1 MNIAVMGSGGR
12 EHTIAWKL
20 SQDSN
25 VDKVYTIPGNGGT
38 DNNVS
43 LDINNFEAIKIFCT
57 ENGIELLFVGP
68 EAPLAAGIVDYFE
81 DTGIKVFGP
90 DKEAAK
96 LEGSKIYAKNFMTK
110 YNVKTAEFEIFEN
123 DKNPDE
129 LIRKLNG
136 NLVVKYDGLA
146 AGKGVFV
153 CSSVE
158 EAHESI
164 KSLKTKYGNN
174 VRYIVEQKLT
184 GQEISIIGFTDG
196 KSIKLLLPSQDHK
209 PAYDGDKGPNTGGMG
224 AFCPVPFCDENLI
237 QKIYNNAVNPTLNG
251 IRSENLNYRGV
262 IYFGLMVDNNDPY
275 VLEYNVRL
283 GDPETEVILPALKSS
298 LLELILACYDDSLDS
313 VDIAFNDGYFVDV
326 VLASGGYPGAYEKQ
340 FEIDGLEDVD
350 TDCLVFHA
358 GTKRDGSNVYTYG
371 GRVINVVCQAD
382 DLQSAI
388 NKVYENVK
396 KISFKNC
403 FYRNDIGSKGISR

>member
-251 IRSENLNYRGV
+251 IRNENLNYRGV